1 MIRTLLASLLCCTAL
16 TVAAADFVPEDA
28 DVARI
33 EKLTRDYYEA
43 IDAMDYA
50 ASWALLTPEVR
61 AELGEK
67 AWEAAQREARAE
79 NGALRERVLRRTTWY
94 LDPEDA
100 PRKGLYVAVD
110 FDSVHDEGRHLSEY
124 LVWYRAPGAKDFA
137 LLRHESTLMKNVGH
151 GQQPQPQ
158 APPSTT
164 PTPSQ
169 G

>member
-1 MIRTLLASLLCCTAL
+1 MIRTLLAALLYVPL
-16 TVAAADFVPEDA
+16 LVAAADFVPADA
-28 DVARI
+28 DVARVD
-33 EKLTRDYYEA
+33 ELTRDYYEA
-43 IDAMDYA
+43 LDAMEYA
-50 ASWALLTPEVR
+50 TSYALLTAEVR
-61 AELGEK
+61 ASIDTR

-94 LDPEDA
+94 LDPDDA

-151 GQQPQPQ
+151 GA
-158 APPSTT
+158 APP
-164 PTPSQ
+164 PPR
-169 G
+169 